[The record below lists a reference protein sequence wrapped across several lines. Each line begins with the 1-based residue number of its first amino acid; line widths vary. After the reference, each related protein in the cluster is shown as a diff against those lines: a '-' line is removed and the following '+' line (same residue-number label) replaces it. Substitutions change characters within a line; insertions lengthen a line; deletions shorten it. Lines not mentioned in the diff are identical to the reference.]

1 MNKVLVL
8 GGSGLVGTAIIK
20 EMDKYEDYEIYST
33 YYKHMPS
40 TNKSLCFKLD
50 LEDVDNISCVL
61 KNIEPKLVISCL
73 RGDYDKQLIL
83 HTKVAKYLKE
93 NNGKLYF
100 FSTTNVFD
108 NDSSKPHYEDDA
120 PNSRTDYGRY
130 KIACE
135 EIVIEILEEN
145 VCILRIPQVWGKY
158 SPRLRELINTIN
170 KNEVVTVY
178 PRLFLNV
185 NSDEMIA
192 KQLSYIIEN
201 KLSGIFHLASEDIEN
216 YSSFYKKLIMALGF
230 KTVPINE
237 NLEEE
242 GYFALKSKRMNEFP
256 EYLRVY
262 SKAVI
267 EYLTAK

>member
-8 GGSGLVGTAIIK
+8 GGSGLLGKAIIK
-20 EMDKYEDYEIYST
+20 KMNRYEKYEIYST
-33 YYKHMPS
+33 YYEHLPS
-40 TNKSLCFKLD
+40 INKGSCFKLD
-50 LEDVDNISCVL
+50 LEDLEDISCIL
-61 KNIEPKLVISCL
+61 NNIEPKIVISCL
-73 RGDYDKQLIL
+73 RGDFEKQLIL

-108 NDSSKPHYEDDA
+108 NDYSKPHYEDDIT
-120 PNSRTDYGRY
+120 NSRTDYGRF

-135 EIVIEILEEN
+135 KSIIEILKEDA
-145 VCILRIPQVWGKY
+145 CILRIPQVWGKD
-158 SPRLRELINTIN
+158 SPRLRELLNTIN
-170 KNEVVTVY
+170 NNEAVTVF
-178 PRLFLNV
+178 PKLFLDV

-201 KLSGIFHLASEDIEN
+201 KLTGIFHLASEDIHN
-216 YSSFYKKLIMALGF
+216 QSSFYKKLIMKLGF
-230 KTVPINE
+230 VNTLINE

-256 EYLRVY
+256 EYLRVN

-267 EYLTAK
+267 EYLTSK